1 MPIMCLKYVT
11 HLVPRVMLQ
20 GQDYLHCI
28 DEGGEVIHRIS
39 NSPKGRV
46 WTQNSL
52 ENPCLFYFYHS
63 FDPTAVRIAFL
74 LPVNY
79 K

>member
-1 MPIMCLKYVT
+1 MPIMFLKYVT
-11 HLVPRVMLQ
+11 HLLPRVMLQ
-20 GQDYLHCI
+20 GQYYLHCI
-28 DEGGEVIHRIS
+28 DEEAEVIHRIS

-63 FDPTAVRIAFL
+63 FGPTAARIAFL
-74 LPVNY
+74 LPVHY